1 MHITSL
7 SLRNFRNF
15 KKSSFYFQKG
25 INTLIGE
32 NGSGKTNVFLA
43 LRLLLDEQMPRKIDL
58 TDTDF
63 NRSIGNWRGHWL
75 VISIE
80 FGELDNS
87 EDCQVLS
94 VHATGDASGQGG
106 RLTLFFRPN
115 YNTRKLLFDF
125 SSKDADEKT
134 DDEYQKVLDSIT
146 IGNYESVIRGSGAGD
161 FSDDALYQICV
172 GDFKKRIFPDPN
184 EDDAAVLG
192 TPVNH
197 SELLK
202 DFSCTFVKA
211 MRDVV
216 EDLKNPKTSPLL
228 HLLRKEDKSK
238 INSSSILDKIRGLN
252 EDINDLSEVKN
263 LTTGIATS
271 INSAV
276 GYTYA
281 PNVKISSDVPTD
293 IERLFQS
300 LKLQVGDPDDLG
312 HLGRLDR
319 LSLGGANLIYLSL
332 RLLEYERILSKHEKA
347 AHFLMIEEPEA
358 HIHTHI
364 QKSIFKN
371 MSPEKIRTQVIV
383 STHSTHI
390 SSASRI
396 RSVNLL
402 TRRGQFAEVFYPAKD
417 LEEGQI
423 DAIERYLDAVRSTLL
438 FAKGVVMVEGDAE
451 QILIPQLF
459 LKIFG
464 VSLDEIG
471 VSLVN
476 IGSTSFDNLAVLF
489 DDKRLQ
495 RRCAIITDLDDVPA
509 EKAFVTKQSAWK
521 KFLDSKIAGARR
533 ERRLKKISSGN
544 SWIGLFF
551 AKNTFEVDLLR
562 AGNQDLIIA
571 ALPEIY
577 KQKADLKKSKNKLMS
592 DNFSI
597 SNLEVLRLAAKEGK
611 GWFAILLSKRL
622 THETVI
628 PDYIMQAVAFAIAS
642 PLHWR
647 MLATIACFRL
657 EKMQTIEPSA
667 GDLLRKFPEELN
679 DENAG
684 DFIRNFQSGFPDDQ
698 LTKFIAAQK

>member
-7 SLRNFRNF
+7 SIRNFRNF
-15 KKSSFYFQKG
+15 RKSSFHFQKG

-43 LRLLLDEQMPRKIDL
+43 LRLLLDEQMPRRIDL
-58 TDTDF
+58 TETDF

-115 YNTRKLLFDF
+115 YNTRKQLFDF

-134 DDEYQKVLDSIT
+134 DDEYQKVIESIT
-146 IGNYESVIRGSGAGD
+146 IGNYESVIRGRGTGD

-172 GDFKKRIFPDPN
+172 GDFEKRIFPDPN

-238 INSSSILDKIRGLN
+238 INSESILDKIRGLN
-252 EDINDLSEVKN
+252 EDINDLTEVKN
-263 LTTGIATS
+263 LTTGISTS

-281 PNVKISSDVPTD
+281 PNVKISSDVPND

-402 TRRGQFAEVFYPAKD
+402 SRRGQFAEVFYPAKD

-451 QILIPQLF
+451 QIVIPELF

-464 VSLDEIG
+464 VSLDEMG

-476 IGSTSFDNLAVLF
+476 IGSTGFKNLAVLF
-489 DDKRLQ
+489 NGERVR
-495 RRCAIITDLDDVPA
+495 RRCAIVTDLDDTPATEVIVADA
-509 EKAFVTKQSAWK
+509 EKWK
-521 KFLDSKIAGARR
+521 GFQNSKAKGA
-533 ERRLKKISSGN
+533 ERKVHLQDFSN
-544 SWIGLFF
+544 SNTWIELFF
-551 AKNTFEVDLLR
+551 AQNTFEVDFLR
-562 AGNQDLIIA
+562 IGNQETIA
-571 ALPEIY
+571 KVVKAIY
-577 KQKADLKKSKNKLMS
+577 TRQADVDKSLEKIRS
-592 DNFSI
+592 GDTSV
-597 SNLEVLRLAAKEGK
+597 SNLEILRLAEKEGK
-611 GWFAILLSKRL
+611 GWFAILLSKHL
-622 THETVI
+622 TYETLI
-628 PDYIMQAVAFAIAS
+628 PDYILQAVAFAVPF

-657 EKMQTIEPSA
+657 EKMQAIEPAA
-667 GDLLRKFPEELN
+667 GDLLRKFPEKLN
-679 DENAG
+679 DENAE
-684 DFIRNFQSGFPDDQ
+684 DFTRNFQFGFPDDQ